1 MLEDMNSRV
10 VRNLL
15 LVCCILTFLGCVPTP
30 LAQEAGSGSIPTPA
44 PTPTS
49 TPAYD
54 EPSGTP
60 PVGTQVGS
68 TAPDFALVD
77 LDGNT
82 VRLSD
87 LRGQVVM
94 LNFWAVWCGF
104 CQIEFPAIQAGYEA
118 HRDQGFVVLAVDVQ
132 EERDV
137 VRAFM
142 EDMGATFPALL
153 DAQAEVTLAY
163 RIRGLPTSVFI
174 DQDGIIFAVHIG
186 PLDKEALDD
195 YLTQVGVD

>member
-1 MLEDMNSRV
+1 MNNRV
-10 VRNLL
+10 VWNLL
-15 LVCCILTFLGCVPTP
+15 LVCCILSFVGCVPTP
-30 LAQEAGSGSIPTPA
+30 PAQEAGSGPTSTPA

-49 TPAYD
+49 TPAPD
-54 EPSGTP
+54 EPIGTP
-60 PVGTQVGS
+60 PVGTQVGN
-68 TAPDFALVD
+68 TAPDFTLVD

-82 VRLSD
+82 VTLSD

-104 CQIEFPAIQAGYEA
+104 CQFEFPAIQAGYEA

-137 VRAFM
+137 VQGFM
-142 EDMGATFPALL
+142 EDMGATFTALL
-153 DAQAEVTLAY
+153 DTQAEVTLAY

-174 DQDGIIFAVHIG
+174 DQDGVIFAVHIG
-186 PLDKEALDD
+186 PLDNEALDY
-195 YLTQVGVD
+195 YLAQVGVD